1 MMNHFDRA
9 SARMARDFRA
19 IIADSEDLLKAA
31 ATVSG
36 EGFTAARA
44 RFEEKLTGAKAVL
57 ADAAQPAERYMR
69 GNPWT
74 AVGIAVA
81 SGALIGFLAARR

>member
-1 MMNHFDRA
+1 MMKKFDRA
-9 SARMARDFRA
+9 SVRIARDFRA

-31 ATVSG
+31 ATGSG

-44 RFEEKLTGAKAVL
+44 RFEERLSGAKAML
-57 ADAAQPAERYMR
+57 AEAAQPAERYMR

-81 SGALIGFLAARR
+81 AGALIGLLAARR

>member
-9 SARMARDFRA
+9 SGRMAKDFRA
-19 IIADSEDLLKAA
+19 IIADSEELLKAA
-31 ATVSG
+31 ATASG

-44 RFEEKLTGAKAVL
+44 RFEEKLNGAKVML
-57 ADAAQPAERYMR
+57 ADAAQPAERYVR

-81 SGALIGFLAARR
+81 AGALLGFLAARR